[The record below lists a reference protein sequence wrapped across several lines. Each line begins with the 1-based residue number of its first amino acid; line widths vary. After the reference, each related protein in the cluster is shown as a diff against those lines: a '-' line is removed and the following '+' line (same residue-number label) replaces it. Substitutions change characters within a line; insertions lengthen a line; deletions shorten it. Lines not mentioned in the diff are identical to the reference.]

1 MLDIKSFL
9 REMLTD
15 AAQSVVSHDELEAFL
30 MPWISAR
37 INPATADFK
46 QLRKHLQAQFDDGD
60 LMDLAAAEMTA
71 VWMTELPQPRGRIE
85 GMALLEWLSD
95 RGIMSARY
103 NLAVKMLDM
112 KSKPAVCAKAF
123 RHLQSVVQAPDIDD
137 RLRGMAHYS
146 IGGCY
151 MESRGVSWNAMKA
164 INHLRKAAD
173 LGHADAAFL
182 MGLAHDE
189 KLSQTGP
196 RLAKADPERAAHYY
210 EMACNA
216 GSLKGKTNLGI
227 LHICL
232 KFPGADQDR
241 GRQLLRESFSAG
253 DSVAGEV
260 LRRFDSLTE
269 SEKRGE
275 ASPPPDDPKKRA
287 DADLERILHHC
298 YLNGRP
304 SDADFLAMSP
314 EEVNEQVVD
323 HAVVTGLLNL
333 IIRVRSAGYLKNEN
347 DFMQVLRRL
356 ETPRDRRAL
365 AEDRAFW
372 RRCGL
377 PI

>member
-15 AAQSVVSHDELEAFL
+15 AAHSVVSHDELEAFL
-30 MPWISAR
+30 MPWISSR
-37 INPATADFK
+37 INPVTADFK
-46 QLRKHLQAQFDDGD
+46 QLRKHLQAQFQDGD
-60 LMDLAAAEMTA
+60 LTELAAAEMTA

-85 GMALLEWLSD
+85 GMALLEWLSE

-103 NLAVKMLDM
+103 NLAIKMLDM
-112 KSKPAVCAKAF
+112 KSKPAVCATAF
-123 RHLQSVVQAPDIDD
+123 RHLQSVIQAPDIDD
-137 RLRGMAHYS
+137 LLRGMAHYS

-164 INHLRKAAD
+164 LNHLRKAAD

-182 MGLAHDE
+182 MGLAYDE
-189 KLSQTGP
+189 KVSLTGP

-210 EMACNA
+210 EMACKA

-227 LHICL
+227 LHICM

-253 DSVAGEV
+253 DSVAGDA
-260 LRRFDSLTE
+260 LRRFDSMTE
-269 SEKRGE
+269 SEKRGA
-275 ASPPPDDPKKRA
+275 ASSPTDEPRRRA
-287 DADLERILHHC
+287 DADAERILHHC
-298 YLNGRP
+298 YINGRT
-304 SDADFLAMSP
+304 DAADFLAMSP
-314 EEVNEQVVD
+314 KEQNEHIVD
-323 HAVVTGLLNL
+323 HAVVNGLLNL
-333 IIRVRSAGYLKNEN
+333 IIRVRGAGYLQNEN

-356 ETPRDRRAL
+356 ETPRDRRSL
-365 AEDRAFW
+365 AEDGAFW